1 MRNRYGNNIAHL
13 RIYVIITLCNIARQR
28 NVIIMTTKNETI
40 KSLLNDFNATRVANN
55 DDEIVKW
62 SKSKQQ
68 LRDAIVEYANVNDV
82 DNTMSVAQL
91 SRELNINPKI
101 ARAKLRRRGIFATN
115 GHHVRFERDD
125 ETYNAYVAIITT
137 TRATNV
143 VDES

>member
-1 MRNRYGNNIAHL
+1 M
-13 RIYVIITLCNIARQR
+13 
-28 NVIIMTTKNETI
+28 
-40 KSLLNDFNATRVANN
+40 RVANN

-62 SKSKQQ
+62 SKTKNA
-68 LRDAIVEYANVNDV
+68 LRDAIVEYVESHDV

-91 SRELNINPKI
+91 SRELNVNPKI

-137 TRATNV
+137 TRATRVEN
-143 VDES
+143 ES